1 MSQSAKVSYKP
12 TGTITV
18 NASTGEACGGASR
31 EWQSS
36 LPAHVL
42 SAGTRTLTATY
53 SGDAK
58 NQSSVSGAA
67 TQTVVNLTKTAITR
81 NRPDPTKIGR
91 NVTVEFSVDA
101 NDPAKHTKP
110 TGSVTVNA
118 STGESCA
125 GTLSHGGTGKCQLT
139 FSSAGSRT
147 LTAMYAG
154 DDDNAGS
161 VSKSVTETVE

>member
-1 MSQSAKVSYKP
+1 MF
-12 TGTITV
+12 
-18 NASTGEACGGASR
+18 
-31 EWQSS
+31 
-36 LPAHVL
+36 L

-81 NRPDPTKIGR
+81 NRPDPTKMGR

-125 GTLSHGGTGKCQLT
+125 GTLSQGARGSASSRLVRRLKDTDCDVCGG
-139 FSSAGSRT
+139 RR
-147 LTAMYAG
+147 
-154 DDDNAGS
+154 
-161 VSKSVTETVE
+161 